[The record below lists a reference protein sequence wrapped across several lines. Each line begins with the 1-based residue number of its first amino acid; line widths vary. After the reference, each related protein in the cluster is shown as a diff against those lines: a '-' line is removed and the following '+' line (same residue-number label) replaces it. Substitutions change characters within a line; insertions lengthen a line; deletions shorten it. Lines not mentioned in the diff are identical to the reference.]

1 MLGVPLTGL
10 HSVSAF
16 MQASSVQ
23 PSAISAYPGTRNQEQ
38 DTWDQ
43 HTLEQAEGLRL
54 HIYIETEMMSVEQIT
69 CVTL

>member
-10 HSVSAF
+10 HSISSF

-38 DTWDQ
+38 DTWEQ

-54 HIYIETEMMSVEQIT
+54 HTYMDRQR
-69 CVTL
+69 